1 MQSELDVLVLE
12 DFVLH
17 KSEQP
22 VGLKVWTEPGHNG
35 TPITPDP
42 DSPWADPMTGE
53 PLVMTPPRP

>member
-22 VGLKVWTEPGHNG
+22 VGLKVWAEPGHNG
-35 TPITPDP
+35 ASITPDP
-42 DSPWADPMTGE
+42 DSPGPT
-53 PLVMTPPRP
+53 R